1 VSSNT
6 PGIASH
12 GFSSTGL
19 GDMLLSR
26 HTVDSVRRRSRR
38 AAFGLPFASRTFV
51 RSVGIDCA
59 TGMRSF
65 FGVGVGPIQSSFQS
79 EVSVGRFPEA
89 TASATPPQLQ
99 PVRQRDIS
107 ETGL

>member
-1 VSSNT
+1 MSSNT
-6 PGIASH
+6 LAIASH
-12 GFSSTGL
+12 GFSSTGF
-19 GDMLLSR
+19 GDLLLSR
-26 HTVDSVRRRSRR
+26 RTADGVRRRSPR
-38 AAFGLPFASRTFV
+38 AAFSLPFTSRTFV
-51 RSVGIDCA
+51 RSAGIDCA